1 MTAVGASAP
10 PARSWRSQFSPTV
23 ARLAA
28 LIALVA
34 VFTVVSPFFLTT
46 GNLVNVMQ
54 NAVVVGL
61 VAAPLTLLLVARQV
75 DLSVGSAVAFA
86 ATCFTL
92 VSRDVGLPVAIPV
105 AFAAAMLVAVINA
118 FAITR
123 LRVNS
128 VIATLGTLLAFRGLT
143 KILGAGSNI
152 PVTGFEL
159 IGRERISILGLEVPI
174 SVFILAA
181 ILVVFWAIMSWS
193 RYGRH
198 MTAMG
203 ANPTASRLAGIDLAR
218 NVVKGFL
225 LTGLVVG
232 LTSLIVVSSL
242 GATSPTTAQG
252 LEFLALTAVIL
263 GGASLSGGRGTI
275 LGTTIAVLILAVL
288 DNGLTLARVSSFW
301 QEVVRGGLLIGA
313 VALDQL
319 RIARRRVDG
328 GFEL

>member
-1 MTAVGASAP
+1 MALTRALGPSR
-10 PARSWRSQFSPTV
+10 RSWRALFAPTV
-23 ARLAA
+23 ARLVA
-28 LIALVA
+28 LIGLV
-34 VFTVVSPFFLTT
+34 VLFSLVSPFFLTT

-54 NAVVVGL
+54 NAVVVGM

-92 VSRDVGLPVAIPV
+92 LARDIGFAVAIPA

-118 FAITR
+118 FAITT

-128 VIATLGTLLAFRGLT
+128 IITTLGTLLAFRGLT

-152 PVTGFEL
+152 PVDGFEM
-159 IGRERISILGLEVPI
+159 IGRERIALAGIEVPI
-174 SVFILAA
+174 SVFILVG
-181 ILVVFWAIMSWS
+181 ILSAFWAIMSWT

-203 ANPTASRLAGIDLAR
+203 ANPTASRLAGIDLRR

-232 LTSLIVVSSL
+232 LASLIVVSSL

-275 LGTTIAVLILAVL
+275 LGTTIAVLILAVI

-301 QEVVRGGLLIGA
+301 QEVVRGGLLVAA

-319 RIARRRVDG
+319 RIARGRADG
-328 GFEL
+328 AFQL

>member
-1 MTAVGASAP
+1 MSRPKLADSRRWQALFT
-10 PARSWRSQFSPTV
+10 PTV

-28 LIALVA
+28 LIGLV
-34 VFTVVSPFFLTT
+34 VLFSFTSQFFLSS
-46 GNLVNVMQ
+46 NNFVIVLQ
-54 NAVVVGL
+54 NAVVVGM

-86 ATCFTL
+86 ATVFT
-92 VSRDVGLPVAIPV
+92 VTAAEVGLAVAIPA
-105 AFAAAMLVAVINA
+105 AFGAALFIAVVNSI
-118 FAITR
+118 AITR
-123 LRVNS
+123 FRVNS
-128 VIATLGTLLAFRGLT
+128 IITTLGTLLLFRGLT
-143 KILGAGSNI
+143 KVLGAGTN
-152 PVTGFEL
+152 
-159 IGRERISILGLEVPI
+159 I
-174 SVFILAA
+174 SVDGFGFLGRTRFDVAGIQVPLSVVILA
-181 ILVVFWAIMSWS
+181 VVLFTFWFIMSWL

-203 ANPTASRLAGIDLAR
+203 ANPRGARLAGIDLEK
-218 NVVKGFL
+218 NVLKGFL

-232 LTSLIVVSSL
+232 LASLIVVSQL

-275 LGTTIAVLILAVL
+275 VGTTIAVLILAVI
-288 DNGLTLARVSSFW
+288 DNGLTLSRVSSFW

-319 RIARRRVDG
+319 RIARHKTDSH
-328 GFEL
+328 FEL

>member
-1 MTAVGASAP
+1 VTTARALLAP
-10 PARSWRSQFSPTV
+10 SRGWRSSFTPTV

-28 LIALVA
+28 LVGLVGLFA
-34 VFTVVSPFFLTT
+34 IVSPFFLTP

-54 NAVVVGL
+54 NAVVVGI

-92 VSRDVGLPVAIPV
+92 LARDVGFGVAIP
-105 AFAAAMLVAVINA
+105 AAIGAALLVAVINA
-118 FAITR
+118 FAITT

-128 VIATLGTLLAFRGLT
+128 IITTLGTLLAFRGLT

-152 PVTGFEL
+152 PVSGFDL
-159 IGRERISILGLEVPI
+159 IGRERVAILGLEVPI

-181 ILVVFWAIMSWS
+181 VLVTFWAIMSWS

-203 ANPTASRLAGIDLAR
+203 ANAAAARLAGIRLER
-218 NVVKGFL
+218 NVWKGFL

-232 LTSLIVVSSL
+232 LASLIVASSL

-275 LGTTIAVLILAVL
+275 LGTTIAVLILAVI

-301 QEVVRGGLLIGA
+301 QEVVRGGLLVAA

-319 RIARRRVDG
+319 RISRRRADSR
-328 GFEL
+328 FEL

>member
-1 MTAVGASAP
+1 
-10 PARSWRSQFSPTV
+10 
-23 ARLAA
+23 
-28 LIALVA
+28 
-34 VFTVVSPFFLTT
+34 
-46 GNLVNVMQ
+46 
-54 NAVVVGL
+54 
-61 VAAPLTLLLVARQV
+61 
-75 DLSVGSAVAFA
+75 
-86 ATCFTL
+86 
-92 VSRDVGLPVAIPV
+92 
-105 AFAAAMLVAVINA
+105 MLVAVINA

-181 ILVVFWAIMSWS
+181 ILVAFWAIMSWS

>member
-1 MTAVGASAP
+1 MTSTLAAST
-10 PARSWRSQFSPTV
+10 PARSWRTLFTPTV
-23 ARLAA
+23 ARLV
-28 LIALVA
+28 ALVA
-34 VFTVVSPFFLTT
+34 LIVLFTFVSPFFLTT

-54 NAVVVGL
+54 NAVVVGI

-92 VSRDVGLPVAIPV
+92 LARDVGLGVAIPA
-105 AFAAAMLVAVINA
+105 AFGAALLVAVINA

-123 LRVNS
+123 LQVNS
-128 VIATLGTLLAFRGLT
+128 IITTLGTLLAFRGLT

-152 PVTGFEL
+152 PVSGFEM
-159 IGRERISILGLEVPI
+159 IGRERIAIAGIEIPI

-181 ILVVFWAIMSWS
+181 ILVVFWAIMSWT

-203 ANPTASRLAGIDLAR
+203 ANPIASRLAGIDLR
-218 NVVKGFL
+218 SNVVKGFL

-232 LTSLIVVSSL
+232 LASLIVASSL

-263 GGASLSGGRGTI
+263 GGASLSGGRGSI
-275 LGTTIAVLILAVL
+275 LGTTIAVLILAVI

-301 QEVVRGGLLIGA
+301 QEVVRGGLLVAA

-319 RIARRRVDG
+319 RIARGRSDG
-328 GFEL
+328 GFQL

>member
-1 MTAVGASAP
+1 M
-10 PARSWRSQFSPTV
+10 

-28 LIALVA
+28 LVALVV
-34 VFTVVSPFFLTT
+34 VFSIASPFFLTT

-54 NAVVVGL
+54 NAVVVGM

-92 VSRDVGLPVAIPV
+92 LARDVGLPVAIPA
-105 AFAAAMLVAVINA
+105 AFLAALLVAVINA
-118 FAITR
+118 FAITT

-128 VIATLGTLLAFRGLT
+128 IITTLGTLLAFRGLT

-159 IGRERISILGLEVPI
+159 IGRERIGILGLEVPI
-174 SVFILAA
+174 SVFILLA
-181 ILVVFWAIMSWS
+181 ILVAFWAIMSWS

-203 ANPTASRLAGIDLAR
+203 ASPVAARLAGIRLER
-218 NVVKGFL
+218 NVWKGFL

-232 LTSLIVVSSL
+232 LASLIVVSSL

-252 LEFLALTAVIL
+252 LEFLAVTAVIL

-275 LGTTIAVLILAVL
+275 LGTTIAVLILAVI

-301 QEVVRGGLLIGA
+301 QEVVRGGLLVAA

-319 RIARRRVDG
+319 RIARGRADSR
-328 GFEL
+328 FEL